1 MRRIAVLF
9 LVALILG
16 GCTNYEETPEPGVL
30 EVYFTSNPDDIDSLG
45 IRKGDLLPLGIREI
59 VVYREDS
66 AFSYVYPFPDCYED
80 TTRFVNVFEM
90 EDSTFVPVLAGQT
103 YFPPGRYTEIYFTA
117 EPYESAIIGGRWI
130 PIVLYGSSN
139 IHLPC
144 EITIDERDT
153 TRVIL
158 QFEASQSVYR
168 WRDEYRCSPVFTLIY
183 WR

>member
-1 MRRIAVLF
+1 
-9 LVALILG
+9 
-16 GCTNYEETPEPGVL
+16 
-30 EVYFTSNPDDIDSLG
+30 
-45 IRKGDLLPLGIREI
+45 
-59 VVYREDS
+59 
-66 AFSYVYPFPDCYED
+66 AFSYVYPSLDSYED
-80 TTRFVNVFEM
+80 TTRVVNVFEM
-90 EDSTFVPVLAGQT
+90 EDSTFIPVLAGQT

-117 EPYESAIIGGRWI
+117 EPGEAAIIWGGWI

-158 QFEASQSVYR
+158 QFETSQSIYR